1 MNCRFV
7 EFVRSTSER
16 GALDHADMS
25 IVRSL
30 HCPLTEQPGQ
40 CCLSTACALG
50 PRGASDQQTP
60 TAARL
65 GEDSLQKELSFCQQ
79 LFKTTRERKKMVVLN
94 EKLNLFLWLS

>member
-1 MNCRFV
+1 M
-7 EFVRSTSER
+7 RSTSEC

-25 IVRSL
+25 VVRSL
-30 HCPLTEQPGQ
+30 HCPLAEQPGQ

-50 PRGASDQQTP
+50 PRGASDQQTS

-65 GEDSLQKELSFCQQ
+65 GEDGLQKELSFCQQ
-79 LFKTTRERKKMVVLN
+79 LLKTTRERERKMIVLN